1 MESKQITEDELIE
14 ISYLREK
21 VAVVLSC
28 IIDDLN
34 AREQTLT
41 YIASDYLS
49 TMGEMIEAMQKN
61 LN

>member
-1 MESKQITEDELIE
+1 MLVTEDALEEL
-14 ISYLREK
+14 SCLREK

-41 YIASDYLS
+41 YIASDYLGE
-49 TMGEMIEAMQKN
+49 MGEVIQAMEKGMN
-61 LN
+61 